1 MSASPT
7 ELTLK
12 LLRADGWTVAVVE
25 KWNPHAR
32 IRQDLFGFIDLLA
45 IRDGETLAVQA
56 TSYTNISARV
66 KKIAEIETIDAV
78 RKANWTV
85 WVIGWRKVDNR
96 WAHKIVDVS

>member
-1 MSASPT
+1 MAASPT

-12 LLRADGWTVAVVE
+12 LLRAEGWTVAVVE

-78 RKANWTV
+78 RKAGWTV
-85 WVIGWRKVDNR
+85 WVIGWRKVANR
-96 WAHKIVDVS
+96 WTHKIVDVS